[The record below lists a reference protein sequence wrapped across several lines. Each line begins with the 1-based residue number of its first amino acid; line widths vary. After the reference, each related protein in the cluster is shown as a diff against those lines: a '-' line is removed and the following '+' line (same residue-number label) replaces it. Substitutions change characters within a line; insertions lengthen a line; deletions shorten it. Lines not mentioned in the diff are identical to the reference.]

1 MFLHLFVVILDN
13 HQMTCHTPIPCYA
26 TFTKFSLL
34 HLNCFGFGPFHQE
47 VGEFLFFTWEIIKN
61 GINILVFII
70 INMFVY
76 GNEFQHLEIEFKPKL
91 LVILYLSI
99 KKSLQKQIQ

>member
-1 MFLHLFVVILDN
+1 MES
-13 HQMTCHTPIPCYA
+13 TYW
-26 TFTKFSLL
+26 
-34 HLNCFGFGPFHQE
+34 
-47 VGEFLFFTWEIIKN
+47 FF
-61 GINILVFII
+61 F